1 MVAALAAGSAGDTS
15 AKLLSFTTISRG
27 SSQPTVGADRNFGK
41 TFVDIIG
48 RVTDPGGWTTF
59 VPKNRRNEDR
69 RRQLPNSFCD
79 RRSRPGAKYWISGHD
94 QTHHALACLAFKASG
109 RQIRRAHGETLVATV
124 PGRPVPLV
132 NPDDLVVRESRG
144 KVLGAST
151 GPVTAGLERDRPE
164 RWLSVGLRPAS

>member
-27 SSQPTVGADRNFGK
+27 SSRPTVGADRNFGK

-94 QTHHALACLAFKASG
+94 QTHHALAWSRVQG
-109 RQIRRAHGETLVATV
+109 
-124 PGRPVPLV
+124 
-132 NPDDLVVRESRG
+132 VREGRYVELTVRLSSRPFR
-144 KVLGAST
+144 VDQFHWSIPT
-151 GPVTAGLERDRPE
+151 T
-164 RWLSVGLRPAS
+164 WLYGSRVARY